1 MVKIR
6 DKIVLGIIIQIVT
19 MCFVPIMGEELPANS
34 PPVADA
40 GGPYIGYEGAMVI
53 FNASKSYDPDGDP
66 LEFWWNVDGDN
77 WWDTRGPVTDPEANH
92 TWKDDYFG
100 EIIVNVSDGHMP
112 EYKYFDLDITTVTIY
127 NVDPVIEYFDA
138 PVDPVEVNTVVQV
151 TAGFYD
157 QGILDTHNATVD
169 WGDGTITNATID
181 EIDGSGTLTGNNAY
195 FEPGVY
201 TITLTVID
209 DDGGIDVV
217 IFRYIVVYADYCFD
231 CGFVTGGGWINSPE
245 GAYTPDTTLAGKAN
259 FGFVSKYKKGQST
272 PSGNTEF
279 QFKVANLNFHSA
291 NYYWLVVAGAKAI
304 YKGVGTING
313 EGSYG
318 FMLSAIDEK
327 LTPSTDVDLFRI
339 KIWDKD
345 NNGEII
351 YDNNL
356 GGDDDTDPT
365 TAIAGGQIVI
375 HKK

>member
-1 MVKIR
+1 MIKIR
-6 DKIVLGIIIQIVT
+6 EGIVLGIIIQIFT
-19 MCFVPIMGEELPANS
+19 MCFMPIMGEELPANS

-40 GGPYIGYEGAMVI
+40 GGPYIGYEGSMVI

-66 LEFWWNVDGDN
+66 LEFWWNVDGDT
-77 WWDTRGPVTDPEANH
+77 WWDTRGPVINPEANH
-92 TWKDDYFG
+92 TWPDDYFG
-100 EIIVNVSDGHMP
+100 EVIVNVSDGHMP

-127 NVDPVIEYFDA
+127 NVDPVIGYFDA
-138 PVDPVEVNTVVQV
+138 PVDPVEVNTIVQV

-157 QGILDTHNATVD
+157 QGINDTHNATID
-169 WGDGTITNATID
+169 WGDGTITDATID
-181 EIDGSGTLTGNNAY
+181 EINGSGTLTGSYAY
-195 FEPGVY
+195 FDPGVY
-201 TITLTVID
+201 TLTLTVID
-209 DDGGIDVV
+209 DDDGVDVM
-217 IFRYIVVYADYCFD
+217 IFRYIVVYADYYFD

-245 GAYTPDTTLAGKAN
+245 GAYTPDTTLTGKAN

-318 FMLSAIDEK
+318 FMLSAIDEE

-345 NNGEII
+345 DNDKIV
-351 YDNNL
+351 YDNNIENVDY
-356 GGDDDTDPT
+356 DDPNSE
-365 TAIAGGQIVI
+365 IAGGQIVI

>member
-1 MVKIR
+1 M
-6 DKIVLGIIIQIVT
+6 
-19 MCFVPIMGEELPANS
+19 PIMGEELPANS

-40 GGPYIGYEGAMVI
+40 GGPYIGYEGSMVI

-66 LEFWWNVDGDN
+66 LEFWWNVDGDI
-77 WWDTRGPVTDPEANH
+77 WWDTRGPVINPEANH
-92 TWKDDYFG
+92 TWPDDYFG
-100 EIIVNVSDGHMP
+100 EVIVNVSDGHMP

-127 NVDPVIEYFDA
+127 NVDPVIGYFDA
-138 PVDPVEVNTVVQV
+138 PVDPVEVNTIVQV

-157 QGILDTHNATVD
+157 QGINDTHNATID
-169 WGDGTITNATID
+169 WGDGTITDATID
-181 EIDGSGTLTGNNAY
+181 EINGSGTLTGSYAY
-195 FEPGVY
+195 FDPGVY
-201 TITLTVID
+201 TLTLTVID
-209 DDGGIDVV
+209 DDDGVDVM
-217 IFRYIVVYADYCFD
+217 IFRYIVVYADYYFD

-245 GAYTPDTTLAGKAN
+245 GAYTPDTTLTGKAN

-318 FMLSAIDEK
+318 FMLSAIDEE

-345 NNGEII
+345 DNDKIV
-351 YDNNL
+351 YDNNIENVDY
-356 GGDDDTDPT
+356 DDPNSE
-365 TAIAGGQIVI
+365 IAGGQIVI

>member
-1 MVKIR
+1 MIKIR
-6 DKIVLGIIIQIVT
+6 EGIVLGIIIQIFT
-19 MCFVPIMGEELPANS
+19 MCFMPIMSEELPANS

-40 GGPYIGYEGAMVI
+40 GGPYIGYEGSMVI

-66 LEFWWNVDGDN
+66 LEFWWNVDGDI
-77 WWDTRGPVTDPEANH
+77 WWDTRGPVINPEANH
-92 TWKDDYFG
+92 TWPDDYFG
-100 EIIVNVSDGHMP
+100 EVIVNVSDGHMP

-127 NVDPVIEYFDA
+127 NVDPVIGYFDA
-138 PVDPVEVNTVVQV
+138 PVDPVEVNTIVQV

-157 QGILDTHNATVD
+157 QGINDTHNATID
-169 WGDGTITNATID
+169 WGDDTITDATID
-181 EIDGSGTLTGNNAY
+181 EINGSGTLTGSYAY
-195 FEPGVY
+195 FDPGVY
-201 TITLTVID
+201 TLTLTVID
-209 DDGGIDVV
+209 DDDGIDVM
-217 IFRYIVVYADYCFD
+217 IFRYIVVYADYYFD

-245 GAYTPDTTLAGKAN
+245 GAYTPDTTLTGKAN

-318 FMLSAIDEK
+318 FMLSAIDEE

-345 NNGEII
+345 DNDKIVYDTNIENGD
-351 YDNNL
+351 YD
-356 GGDDDTDPT
+356 DPNSE
-365 TAIAGGQIVI
+365 IAGGQIVI